1 MLEAPKAP
9 EKETLQLHLA
19 NERTMLAWVRTGIA
33 LMAFGF
39 AIARFGVFARQMATL
54 GGATAPAPNGA
65 SSGQVGAALVA
76 LGMLANLLATF
87 RHAQIRQAILRGKVG
102 APRANL
108 VYAFGIIA
116 TIVGLAMTVLLVR
129 ALGD

>member
-1 MLEAPKAP
+1 
-9 EKETLQLHLA
+9 
-19 NERTMLAWVRTGIA
+19 
-33 LMAFGF
+33 
-39 AIARFGVFARQMATL
+39 VFARQVASL
-54 GGATAPAPNGA
+54 GGATEPTQNGA
-65 SSGQVGAALVA
+65 DSGQVGAALVA

-87 RHAQIRQAILRGKVG
+87 RHAQIRRAIVRGKVG

-116 TIVGLAMTVLLVR
+116 TVVGLAMTVLLVR